1 MRELILS
8 IQWQPLHIKLQI
20 HCIILREISTFI
32 LFVIRKESS
41 FVLYN
46 NASGIVIRYVPN
58 HMILVCVNEYL
69 LRFNAADFF
78 PI

>member
-1 MRELILS
+1 MRELIHS
-8 IQWQPLHIKLQI
+8 IQWLPLHIKLQI

-41 FVLYN
+41 FVQYN
-46 NASGIVIRYVPN
+46 NASGIVIRYIPN
-58 HMILVCVNEYL
+58 HMILVYVNEYL